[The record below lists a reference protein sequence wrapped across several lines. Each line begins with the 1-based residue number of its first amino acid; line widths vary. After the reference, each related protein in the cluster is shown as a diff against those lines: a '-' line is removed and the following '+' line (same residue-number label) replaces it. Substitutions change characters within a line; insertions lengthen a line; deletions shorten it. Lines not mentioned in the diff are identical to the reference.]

1 MNASAADRSIK
12 MLTRMLKVKIQLVL
26 FSNTITIVYEK
37 GLHCQREISLKDGC
51 FLKLNLNKGVK
62 AACLKRGDK
71 RIWRRDDVFLRNCT
85 DSASR
90 RRSNT
95 SGNAPVEGGR
105 GTASCKCATAM
116 LERTARLAEAG
127 RDAPSL
133 PVGATPNSLAWRR
146 GVCFYRSLY
155 GVD

>member
-1 MNASAADRSIK
+1 M
-12 MLTRMLKVKIQLVL
+12 
-26 FSNTITIVYEK
+26 
-37 GLHCQREISLKDGC
+37 
-51 FLKLNLNKGVK
+51 
-62 AACLKRGDK
+62 
-71 RIWRRDDVFLRNCT
+71 FLRNCT

-95 SGNAPVEGGR
+95 SANAPVEGGR

-133 PVGATPNSLAWRR
+133 PVGATPNSR
-146 GVCFYRSLY
+146 GGEAFASIVASMALIRSSIFISFLRCIE
-155 GVD
+155 DSES